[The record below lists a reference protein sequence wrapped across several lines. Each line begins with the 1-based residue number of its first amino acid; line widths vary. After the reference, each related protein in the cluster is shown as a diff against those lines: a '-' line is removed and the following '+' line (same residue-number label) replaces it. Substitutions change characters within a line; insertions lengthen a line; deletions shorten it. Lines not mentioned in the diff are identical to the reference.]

1 MKLHILGSGTCI
13 PYERRGSSGYALR
26 LSKSIILLD
35 CGNGTTWKLG
45 KVGINYLE
53 IDHIFITHF
62 HPDHT
67 SDLIPFLFATKYA
80 QGSHRDNRLFIW
92 GPRGFKSF
100 FSALREAYRDWIVPD
115 NLNICE
121 VEEGRME
128 FDDFM
133 LISAQTHHTEN
144 SLAYRIESEG
154 MSITYTG
161 DTEYSEALVELAKDS
176 DCLIIECSM
185 PDKLK
190 IKGHLTP
197 TEVSRIANEAK
208 VKKLIVS
215 HLYPICDALCV
226 IKDIRERVVSE
237 TILAEDLLQLDI

>member
-13 PYERRGSSGYALR
+13 PYDRRGSSGYALK

-80 QGSHRDNRLFIW
+80 HVSERNKPLSIW
-92 GPRGFKSF
+92 GPKGFKGF
-100 FSALREAYRDWIVPD
+100 FSALRGAYKDWIVPEI
-115 NLNICE
+115 LNICE

-133 LISAQTHHTEN
+133 LASAQTHHTEN
-144 SLAYRIESEG
+144 SLAYRIEFEG
-154 MSITYTG
+154 ISLTYTG
-161 DTEYSEALVELAKDS
+161 DTDYSETLVNFSMYTDALL
-176 DCLIIECSM
+176 IECST
-185 PDKLK
+185 PDELK
-190 IKGHLTP
+190 VKGHTTP
-197 TEVSRIANEAK
+197 SEIIKIANKSMAK
-208 VKKLIVS
+208 KIIIT
-215 HLYPICDALCV
+215 HLYPICDNTNISELIRKEVDAEV
-226 IKDIRERVVSE
+226 IV
-237 TILAEDLLQLDI
+237 AEDLLEIEI